1 MTLKHDPNDKYSD
14 YEVDFHGIEPED
26 KTLDTHEDYEAR
38 HRDKVLEKLCDSHPS
53 APMCKVF
60 DD

>member
-14 YEVDFHGIEPED
+14 YEVDFHGIESED
-26 KTLDTHEDYEAR
+26 KNLDEHKDYEAR